1 MNPEVVLWTR
11 VLLQAI
17 WDMAGV
23 RVNTS
28 SRYVPQIQR
37 SARAWICSRVE
48 SPGSFVWTCNCLSL
62 DPDTV
67 RRHIFSKSTAQLSAL
82 SEVELQA
89 AARRL
94 EAQDNSD
101 SNIEE
106 SAVNEALPVAEEAF
120 AARESAAG

>member
-28 SRYVPQIQR
+28 ARYVPQIQR
-37 SARAWICSRVE
+37 SARAWICSRIE

-62 DPDTV
+62 DADTV

-89 AARRL
+89 AARRS
-94 EAQDNSD
+94 EAQE
-101 SNIEE
+101 SNENNVEE
-106 SAVNEALPVAEEAF
+106 TAVDETLPITEQSF
-120 AARESAAG
+120 AACESAAV

>member
-17 WDMAGV
+17 WDMAGG

-28 SRYVPQIQR
+28 ARYVPQIQR
-37 SARAWICSRVE
+37 SARAWICSRIE

-62 DPDTV
+62 DADTV

-94 EAQDNSD
+94 EAQE
-101 SNIEE
+101 SNENNVEE
-106 SAVNEALPVAEEAF
+106 TA
-120 AARESAAG
+120 

>member
-28 SRYVPQIQR
+28 ARYVPQIQR
-37 SARAWICSRVE
+37 SARAWICSRIE

-62 DPDTV
+62 DADTV

-94 EAQDNSD
+94 EAQE
-101 SNIEE
+101 SNENNVEE
-106 SAVNEALPVAEEAF
+106 TAVDETLPITEQSF
-120 AARESAAG
+120 AACESAAV